1 MCVGSLLGSKPK
13 PPPPLP
19 QDASLLEQRKRA
31 RAEEQAQILANK
43 QKQFELRVDAY
54 TGKRGTR
61 SLLTGKAGGEGFKL
75 AGNLMTKD
83 TLGV

>member
-13 PPPPLP
+13 PPPPLAE
-19 QDASLLEQRKRA
+19 DATLLEQRKRA

-54 TGKRGTR
+54 TGKRG
-61 SLLTGKAGGEGFKL
+61 EGFKI
-75 AGNLMTKD
+75 ATSLMTKD

>member
-19 QDASLLEQRKRA
+19 QDASLLEQRRRA
-31 RAEEQAQILANK
+31 REEQQRQITANK
-43 QKQFELRVDAY
+43 QAQFERRVDAY

-61 SLLTGKAGGEGFKL
+61 SLLAGRSGGEGFKI
-75 AGNLMTKD
+75 ATSLMTKD

>member
-1 MCVGSLLGSKPK
+1 MCVGSLLGAKPK

-19 QDASLLEQRKRA
+19 EDATLLAQRKRA
-31 RAEEQAQILANK
+31 REEQQRQIAADK
-43 QKQFELRVDAY
+43 QKQFEMRVDAY

-61 SLLTGKAGGEGFKL
+61 SLLSGRAGGQGYKL
-75 AGNLMTKD
+75 ASNLMTKD

>member
-13 PPPPLP
+13 PPPPLAE
-19 QDASLLEQRKRA
+19 DATLLEQRKRA

-61 SLLTGKAGGEGFKL
+61 SLLSGRAGGQGFKL